1 MGDDGIREVA
11 GVRGSTD
18 KGWTTIVVHEA
29 YGDRISL
36 NANCYERFMT
46 PPQARHLA
54 GRLYRLARRI
64 EKRTEPAA

>member
-1 MGDDGIREVA
+1 MADDGFREVA
-11 GVRGSTD
+11 GVRCSTE
-18 KGWTTIVVHEA
+18 KGWTTIIVHEA

-36 NANCYERFMT
+36 DANYHERFMT

-64 EKRTEPAA
+64 DKRAEGSA